1 MSTIMEKIWIVT
13 QESNVNGEI
22 LFNSVPCASKE
33 AAIKVMHDEITTLL
47 NESHFV
53 AHIDRPEDFVVEK
66 SETSYYI
73 EDMCDDYYE
82 DIRIEQK
89 VIQY

>member
-1 MSTIMEKIWIVT
+1 MY
-13 QESNVNGEI
+13 
-22 LFNSVPCASKE
+22 
-33 AAIKVMHDEITTLL
+33 DEINTLL

-53 AHIDRPEDFVVEK
+53 SYIDRPEDFVVEK

-82 DIRIEQK
+82 DIRIEEK
-89 VIQY
+89 EIQY